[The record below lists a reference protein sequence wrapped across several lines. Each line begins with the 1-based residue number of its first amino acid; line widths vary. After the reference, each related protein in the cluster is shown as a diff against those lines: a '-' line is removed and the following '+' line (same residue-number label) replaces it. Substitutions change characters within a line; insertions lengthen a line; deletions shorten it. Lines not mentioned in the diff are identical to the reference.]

1 MFLPAAQDARE
12 DARLMSP
19 GTWSTVPVRWRALR
33 APLVCLV
40 GASAFVGWA
49 VDRGAAIRVNPDV
62 KLQAAPLVGQ
72 WDWAPT
78 WRIVPALMIAI
89 GVIVWTGRGRK
100 ERPSGVILF
109 TVGLLASAWTVA
121 LAWSQGTAVMID
133 PVTHPTEY
141 WAQLP
146 KLPPAGRM
154 LHVWSDPLWMRNQ
167 PVHLKGHPPGY
178 VLLLKVLGHLGLN
191 SPWAVATLSWVAA
204 GSAAVAVTMCVHI
217 VAPGRSWRVV
227 APFAVLAPYA
237 VWMGT
242 SADAVFA
249 GVGAGSVVAVLAA
262 LRATSMRRSAVWSTV
277 SGLGLGA
284 SLFLSYGTVTFGLVP
299 AAIILALP
307 GVAWRRRMSV
317 GLLAGAGVVA
327 VVSAFAW
334 SGFWWFDGLE
344 TTRLFYWK
352 GSAKFRPWGYFFV
365 ANLAVIAIASGPAVV
380 AALGHQRRNATPAS
394 RVWLMP
400 AAAAVAMLV
409 ADVSQLSKGE
419 TERIW
424 LPFFVFLVP
433 LVTGFGDDMRRRRL
447 WLCFQAATALVLQT
461 ALLSKW

>member
-1 MFLPAAQDARE
+1 MFSATLSW
-12 DARLMSP
+12 ARL
-19 GTWSTVPVRWRALR
+19 RLR
-33 APLVCLV
+33 ASLAPVTALV
-40 GASAFVGWA
+40 GAAALIGWA

-62 KLQAAPLVGQ
+62 KLQAAPLVGR

-78 WRIVPALMIAI
+78 WRILPAVMIAI
-89 GVIVWTGRGRK
+89 GTIVWAGRGRQV
-100 ERPSGVILF
+100 RPSARSLAIVA
-109 TVGLLASAWTVA
+109 VLASAWTIA

-133 PVTHPTEY
+133 PVTNPTEY

-178 VLLLKVLGHLGLN
+178 VLLLKILGHVGLS
-191 SPWAVATLSWVAA
+191 SPWAVATLSWIAA
-204 GSAAVAVTMCVHI
+204 GCAAVAVVICVHI
-217 VAPGRSWRVV
+217 MTPNATWRVV

-249 GVGAGSVVAVLAA
+249 AMGASGVVAVLAA
-262 LRATSMRRSAVWSTV
+262 IRTTSTRRSVLFASVA
-277 SGLGLGA
+277 GLVLGA
-284 SLFLSYGTVTFGLVP
+284 SLFLSYGMASFALVP
-299 AAIILALP
+299 VTAIVALP
-307 GVAWRRRMSV
+307 GVPWRRRMSV
-317 GLLAGAGVVA
+317 SMFTAVGVLVVVA
-327 VVSAFAW
+327 AFARA
-334 SGFWWFDGLE
+334 GFWWFDGLE

-352 GSAKFRPWGYFFV
+352 GTAKFRPWGYFFI
-365 ANLAVIAIASGPAVV
+365 ANLAVIGIASGPATV
-380 AALGHQRRNATPAS
+380 AALGLQHRNSPTGM
-394 RVWLMP
+394 RLWLLP

-409 ADVSQLSKGE
+409 ANVSQLSKGE

-433 LVTGFGDDMRRRRL
+433 LVAGVGSSVRARRF
-447 WLCFQAATALVLQT
+447 WLGLQAATALLLQT